1 VSKAP
6 SMPMYWDAYLAD
18 TTHLTTEEHG
28 AYLLLLAAM
37 WRRNGSVPDNDKDN
51 ARILGLTVAK
61 WKRTKERLSQFL
73 IIKDG
78 DISQGK
84 LLEIWENTQEKIT
97 KNRENGAKGGRAV
110 SNKNNDLAQANAS
123 NSLNPN
129 ASIPEP
135 EPEPYNPPVPT
146 VQSPQ
151 GGRVPKRAT
160 RLPEDWQPNDR
171 LRLYAASKG
180 LTENEIN
187 AERDNIVDWS
197 RSSQKGAKHDWHAT
211 WRSWVRRCA
220 KEIGDGKR
228 SGRNGTKHGSAV
240 AAANRSIHRSGREH
254 GVTGNTVGDV
264 WGSSEIGSD
273 GSGGGDGGGDG
284 PARIG
289 HDVGQ
294 GASGTSDGDGIKSG
308 SGRRPGLSERDSES
322 GIEGL
327 SSRCGDG
334 GDTGS
339 GQTIDVHAEPE

>member
-135 EPEPYNPPVPT
+135 EPEPYKLPPIVSPAENQDAKDLWNQMAERAGLAK
-146 VQSPQ
+146 VQRLTETRRKALAARLKECDGLEGWKDALAKVEASPFLT
-151 GGRVPKRAT
+151 G
-160 RLPEDWQPNDR
+160 ENDR
-171 LRLYAASKG
+171 NWKA
-180 LTENEIN
+180 
-187 AERDNIVDWS
+187 DFDFVV
-197 RSSQKGAKHDWHAT
+197 RSAKFT
-211 WRSWVRRCA
+211 KIMEGSF
-220 KEIGDGKR
+220 DGKR
-228 SGRNGTKHGSAV
+228 AAIGNSIEQDILAGLGLDGGSGECADASGGDGSGRYSDQLDSGERKGICGGDGSAV
-240 AAANRSIHRSGREH
+240 
-254 GVTGNTVGDV
+254 
-264 WGSSEIGSD
+264 
-273 GSGGGDGGGDG
+273 
-284 PARIG
+284 
-289 HDVGQ
+289 
-294 GASGTSDGDGIKSG
+294 
-308 SGRRPGLSERDSES
+308 
-322 GIEGL
+322 
-327 SSRCGDG
+327 
-334 GDTGS
+334 
-339 GQTIDVHAEPE
+339 